1 MTDNKNIFT
10 NNKKSD
16 SQNVKD
22 NLLIDE
28 LDTYGDYVHEFSDS
42 YKNRKEEFLRSLES
56 VNEHKATGKENTVI
70 KNFNN
75 NRKISSI
82 RSIKRV
88 FTRKYDRIAAAVI
101 LAMILI
107 PCTVLAAE
115 KIVSYYNINIKKTGN
130 YSYDLGLRKDSDYNA
145 NTKFHTNVKINF
157 NTDLSGYDIE
167 TDGSNY
173 KLSYAGNDNL
183 KDKNISVMLIGLN
196 DNEDIQ
202 LKYITDV
209 KETEYSD
216 KKIVW
221 FTHSYGENAVNT
233 NNGNYINDIFAV
245 YSDYGYA
252 IEIKAQN
259 NTSEDLLQELV
270 KNIELV
276 ECDESEAAQANYRI
290 YRDEYVKEDNEDIYA
305 GEYTDINYKL
315 NDKFN
320 MPDMDMYSSN
330 KLEYTVNNYTVISSI
345 QDLEDSL
352 INEENNNISDK
363 SNWISSELLGE
374 LINEDGTFIKYKRPV
389 TYNMGDGV
397 STLNSY
403 YEAETISTRLV
414 SVDISVENTSDE
426 YIQNVF
432 CASI

>member
-16 SQNVKD
+16 NQNVKD

-28 LDTYGDYVHEFSDS
+28 LDTYSDYVHEFSDS

-70 KNFNN
+70 KNLNN

-101 LAMILI
+101 LLMILI

-130 YSYDLGLRKDSDYNA
+130 YSYDLGLRNDSGYNA

-157 NTDLSGYDIE
+157 NTDLRDYDIE

-209 KETEYSD
+209 KEIEYSD
-216 KKIVW
+216 KKVVW
-221 FTHSYGENAVNT
+221 FTHS
-233 NNGNYINDIFAV
+233 
-245 YSDYGYA
+245 
-252 IEIKAQN
+252 
-259 NTSEDLLQELV
+259 
-270 KNIELV
+270 
-276 ECDESEAAQANYRI
+276 
-290 YRDEYVKEDNEDIYA
+290 
-305 GEYTDINYKL
+305 
-315 NDKFN
+315 
-320 MPDMDMYSSN
+320 
-330 KLEYTVNNYTVISSI
+330 
-345 QDLEDSL
+345 
-352 INEENNNISDK
+352 
-363 SNWISSELLGE
+363 
-374 LINEDGTFIKYKRPV
+374 
-389 TYNMGDGV
+389 
-397 STLNSY
+397 
-403 YEAETISTRLV
+403 
-414 SVDISVENTSDE
+414 
-426 YIQNVF
+426 
-432 CASI
+432 

>member
-28 LDTYGDYVHEFSDS
+28 LDTYSDYVHEFSDS

-276 ECDESEAAQANYRI
+276 ESKNAEAAQA
-290 YRDEYVKEDNEDIYA
+290 A
-305 GEYTDINYKL
+305 GC
-315 NDKFN
+315 
-320 MPDMDMYSSN
+320 S
-330 KLEYTVNNYTVISSI
+330 
-345 QDLEDSL
+345 
-352 INEENNNISDK
+352 
-363 SNWISSELLGE
+363 
-374 LINEDGTFIKYKRPV
+374 
-389 TYNMGDGV
+389 
-397 STLNSY
+397 
-403 YEAETISTRLV
+403 
-414 SVDISVENTSDE
+414 
-426 YIQNVF
+426 
-432 CASI
+432 C